1 MFTTLITAARTVVST
16 ALLLTS
22 SMTSPAPAPHEIHVV
37 ASNFQFEPAS
47 IRVTAGE
54 RVRLVLRSSDGTH
67 GFAIPGLKIDAL
79 LGKGGEAV
87 VVEFTAPAPGTYE
100 VACSEFCGRGHG
112 HMKATLI
119 SVGPPRRTDW

>member
-1 MFTTLITAARTVVST
+1 MFTTLITVARTVVST
-16 ALLLTS
+16 ALLLASTI
-22 SMTSPAPAPHEIHVV
+22 TGAAPAPHEIHIV
-37 ASNFQFEPAS
+37 AGNFQFEPAS

-54 RVRLVLRSSDGTH
+54 PVRLVIRSSDGTH

-112 HMKATLI
+112 HMKAALL
-119 SVGPPRRTDW
+119 SVAVPRRTDR